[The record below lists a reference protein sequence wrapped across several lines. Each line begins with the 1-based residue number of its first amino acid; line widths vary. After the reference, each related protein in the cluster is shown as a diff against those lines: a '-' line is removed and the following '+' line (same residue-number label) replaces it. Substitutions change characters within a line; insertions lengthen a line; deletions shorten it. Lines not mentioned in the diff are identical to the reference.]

1 MSKLGGRQVAS
12 SVTQIWYSLR
22 LSEEDF
28 QLVIRTLRELTEAS
42 SLEELT
48 GEAMKMDKGE
58 FQKLSYVWRKWLQLS
73 SREGGWITEARIIVL
88 HETKTPQDLYLA
100 AIPMDH
106 KESASNWFAEG
117 ILLPKE
123 SRRQLPRENFTL
135 TGSDFTQSRNKG
147 DFEYKLKASA
157 LPFSGWDY
165 KDVRQWCHSASVL
178 KMYSEYVSHVLEK
191 CALKLATEQVK
202 FHFLLCDCKEIASF
216 LPPYRKYDRI
226 TTSNTAD
233 YVPLTNLLDTCK
245 PLLNLSNAS
254 SVIITEFINWVEL
267 TNLKEEADRLATSMP
282 LVDRFR
288 RKVLEDT
295 GNGAIA
301 FSKEYRAFVEYL
313 DRSAEFIKFLRASL
327 QIFEDGLNLRR
338 TWKSLANH
346 NGLIARDFLRCQNQ
360 VFPARWMMNGR
371 RVTKMNGF
379 ERTVE
384 WTLEVIP
391 AK

>member
-1 MSKLGGRQVAS
+1 
-12 SVTQIWYSLR
+12 
-22 LSEEDF
+22 
-28 QLVIRTLRELTEAS
+28 
-42 SLEELT
+42 
-48 GEAMKMDKGE
+48 MKMDKRQY
-58 FQKLSYVWRKWLQLS
+58 QKLSKVWCTWLQLS
-73 SREGGWITEARIIVL
+73 SREGGWITEARNIVL
-88 HETKTPQDLYLA
+88 REKKNPQDLYLA
-100 AIPMDH
+100 AIPMAH
-106 KESASNWFAEG
+106 NESASNWFSDG

-123 SRRQLPRENFTL
+123 SRKELPRENFTL
-135 TGSDFTQSRNKG
+135 TGSDFTHSRNEG

-165 KDVRQWCHSASVL
+165 KDVRQWGHSASVL

-191 CALKLATEQVK
+191 CALKLATGQVK

-233 YVPLTNLLDTCK
+233 YVPLPKLLDTCK
-245 PLLNLSNAS
+245 PLLNLSNPS
-254 SVIITEFINWVEL
+254 SVIITEFMNWVEL
-267 TNLKEEADRLATSMP
+267 TNLKKEADRLAISMP
-282 LVDRFR
+282 HSLR
-288 RKVLEDT
+288 RNVLEDT

-301 FSKEYRAFVEYL
+301 FSKEYRSFVEYQ
-313 DRSAEFIKFLRASL
+313 DQSAEFIKFLRASL
-327 QIFEDGLNLRR
+327 QMFEDGPNLRR
-338 TWKSLANH
+338 TWKSLADH

-379 ERTVE
+379 EKTVE
-384 WTLEVIP
+384 WTIDVIP